1 MMMMLKT
8 ILLLSFLSQVR
19 ADESDEARA
28 ARLAQNRDHMA
39 EVGDK
44 SNVND
49 DDNDDDVEDD
59 QHALIAGSGK
69 GR

>member
-8 ILLLSFLSQVR
+8 IILLSFLSQVR

-28 ARLAQNRDHMA
+28 ARLTQNRDHMA

-59 QHALIAGSGK
+59 QHALIARSGE